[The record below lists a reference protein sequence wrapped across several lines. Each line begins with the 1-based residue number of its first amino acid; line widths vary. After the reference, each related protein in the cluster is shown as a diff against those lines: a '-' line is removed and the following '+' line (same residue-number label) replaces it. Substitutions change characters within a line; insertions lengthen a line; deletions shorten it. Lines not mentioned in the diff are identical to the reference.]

1 MQMDKDLLVQ
11 TRDEKVK
18 ILAEVVWS
26 VFVVLV
32 KIQVAAFKTLLNFL
46 KQCMKDRSSWWFNS
60 YFLQV

>member
-1 MQMDKDLLVQ
+1 MQMDKGLLVQ

-46 KQCMKDRSSWWFNS
+46 K
-60 YFLQV
+60 

>member
-1 MQMDKDLLVQ
+1 MQMDKGRLVQ

-32 KIQVAAFKTLLNFL
+32 KIQVAAFKTLLNF
-46 KQCMKDRSSWWFNS
+46 
-60 YFLQV
+60 

>member
-46 KQCMKDRSSWWFNS
+46 K
-60 YFLQV
+60 